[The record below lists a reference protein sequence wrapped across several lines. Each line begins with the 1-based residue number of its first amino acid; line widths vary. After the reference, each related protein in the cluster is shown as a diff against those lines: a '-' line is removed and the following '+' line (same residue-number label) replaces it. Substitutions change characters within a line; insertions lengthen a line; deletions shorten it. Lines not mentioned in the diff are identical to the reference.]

1 MLMNMAGNIKLSL
14 LFLFAILLLA
24 SCDPL
29 VTEFPAEQAA
39 KEYTAKTFSTPPN
52 KDTLTVVTWNIRFGI
67 GRAKWFGDSCGELV
81 LFDADE
87 IQDGLELLAA
97 KIEAMDADILLLQE
111 VDTDSKRSAY
121 VNQVQWLLDNT
132 AMNYGVYASM
142 WEVQFVPSDGLGRV
156 NTGNAIL
163 SRWPLSEAERIQL
176 SLRGDQDD
184 LTRAFYVRRNVLR
197 AKVNY
202 PGSLFWAVDIHA
214 SAFSN
219 DDTKQK
225 QYVEFKAVL
234 DELDNQEEPFV
245 AGGDLN
251 QLPPGAAKN
260 NYCDNDRCPDEEKK
274 DDEGCDFSNET
285 TWISALFDTY
295 VPAVS
300 PVNYLQDEDIYF
312 THASTHDATD
322 ERYQWN
328 RKLDYL
334 FTNTDWVPRS
344 AITHQ
349 DAVLESD
356 HVAVSAKWVV
366 P

>member
-1 MLMNMAGNIKLSL
+1 M
-14 LFLFAILLLA
+14 
-24 SCDPL
+24 
-29 VTEFPAEQAA
+29 
-39 KEYTAKTFSTPPN
+39 
-52 KDTLTVVTWNIRFGI
+52 
-67 GRAKWFGDSCGELV
+67 
-81 LFDADE
+81 
-87 IQDGLELLAA
+87 
-97 KIEAMDADILLLQE
+97 
-111 VDTDSKRSAY
+111 
-121 VNQVQWLLDNT
+121 
-132 AMNYGVYASM
+132 
-142 WEVQFVPSDGLGRV
+142 
-156 NTGNAIL
+156 
-163 SRWPLSEAERIQL
+163 
-176 SLRGDQDD
+176 
-184 LTRAFYVRRNVLR
+184 
-197 AKVNY
+197 
-202 PGSLFWAVDIHA
+202 
-214 SAFSN
+214 
-219 DDTKQK
+219 
-225 QYVEFKAVL
+225 EFKAVL

>member
-1 MLMNMAGNIKLSL
+1 MAM
-14 LFLFAILLLA
+14 
-24 SCDPL
+24 
-29 VTEFPAEQAA
+29 
-39 KEYTAKTFSTPPN
+39 EYMAKTLTAPPN

-67 GRAKWFGDSCGELV
+67 GRAEWFGDSCGELV
-81 LFDADE
+81 LFDTDE

-97 KIEAMDADILLLQE
+97 KITAMGADILLLQE

-121 VNQVQWLLDNT
+121 VDQVQWLLDNT
-132 AMNYGVYASM
+132 EFNYGVYASM

-163 SRWPLSEAERIQL
+163 SHWPLSEAERIQL
-176 SLRGDQDD
+176 SLRGDQDA

-202 PGSLFWAVDIHA
+202 PGSPFWAVDIHA

-225 QYVEFKAVL
+225 QYLEFKAVL
-234 DELDNQEEPFV
+234 DELNAQGENFV

-251 QLPPGAAKN
+251 ELPPGAAKN
-260 NYCDNDRCPDEEKK
+260 NYCDNDRCPGESAE

-285 TWISALFDTY
+285 TWISPLFDSY
-295 VPAVS
+295 IPGVS
-300 PVNYLQDEDIYF
+300 LVNYLQDENRHF
-312 THASTHDATD
+312 THASTHDAND

-344 AITHQ
+344 TITYQ

-356 HVAVSAKWVV
+356 HVAVAAKWVV

>member
-1 MLMNMAGNIKLSL
+1 MNCKKALPC
-14 LFLFAILLLA
+14 LFIFII

-29 VTEFPAEQAA
+29 VTEFSSNEPP
-39 KEYTAKTFSTPPN
+39 KEYTAKNLVSAPN

-67 GRAKWFGDSCGELV
+67 GRANWFGDSCGDLV
-81 LFDADE
+81 LFDNE
-87 IQDGLELLAA
+87 TILDGLELLAQ
-97 KIEAMDADILLLQE
+97 KITEMDADILLLQE

-121 VNQVQWLLDNT
+121 IDQVQWLLDHT
-132 AMNYGVYASM
+132 SMNYGVYASM

-163 SRWPLSEAERIQL
+163 SKWPLSEAERIQL
-176 SLRGDQDD
+176 SLRGDQDA
-184 LTRAFYVRRNVLR
+184 LTKAFYVRRNVLK
-197 AKVNY
+197 AVVNY
-202 PGSLFWAVDIHA
+202 PGNPFWAVDIHA

-225 QYVEFKAVL
+225 QFLEFKDVL
-234 DELDNQEEPFV
+234 DEINSKGEIFV

-251 QLPPGAAKN
+251 ELPPGATKN
-260 NYCDNDRCPDEEKK
+260 NYCEEDRCPDELPE

-285 TWISALFDTY
+285 TWINPLYDTY
-295 VPAVS
+295 VPSVS
-300 PVNYLQDEDIYF
+300 LVDYQQNEQLYF
-312 THASTHDATD
+312 THASTHDIND

-334 FTNTDWVPRS
+334 FTNTTWVPRS
-344 AITHQ
+344 EITHQ
-349 DAVLESD
+349 EAQLESD

>member
-1 MLMNMAGNIKLSL
+1 MAGKTKLSL
-14 LFLFAILLLA
+14 LLSFTILFLV

-29 VTEFPAEQAA
+29 VTEFPTEQAA
-39 KEYTAKTFSTPPN
+39 TEYTAKTLSSPPN

-81 LFDADE
+81 LFDTDE

-97 KIEAMDADILLLQE
+97 KITAMDADILLLQE

-121 VNQVQWLLDNT
+121 IDQVQWLLDNT

-202 PGSLFWAVDIHA
+202 PGTLFWAVDIHA

-234 DELDNQEEPFV
+234 DELDNQGEHFI

-260 NYCDNDRCPDEEKK
+260 NYCDNDRCPGELTK

-285 TWISALFDTY
+285 TWISALFDRY

-300 PVNYLQDEDIYF
+300 LVNYLQDEDIYF
-312 THASTHDATD
+312 THASTHDASD

-344 AITHQ
+344 AVTHQ

>member
-1 MLMNMAGNIKLSL
+1 MTYKFILQCSCVMVLLM
-14 LFLFAILLLA
+14 

-29 VTEFPAEQAA
+29 VTEFATNERA
-39 KEYTAKTFSTPPN
+39 KDYTAHIISSPPN
-52 KDTLTVVTWNIRFGI
+52 KDTLTVATWNIRFGI
-67 GRAKWFGDSCGELV
+67 GRAEWFGDSCGELV
-81 LFDADE
+81 LFNAE
-87 IQDGLELLAA
+87 EVEDGLELLAA
-97 KIEAMDADILLLQE
+97 QIAEMDADILLLQE
-111 VDTDSKRSAY
+111 VDIDSKRSAY
-121 VNQVQWLLDNT
+121 IDQVQWLLDNT
-132 AMNYGVYASM
+132 GMNYGVYASM
-142 WEVQFVPSDGLGRV
+142 WEVQFVPSDGLGRI

-163 SRWPLSEAERIQL
+163 SKWPLSDAERIQL

-202 PGSLFWAVDIHA
+202 PGNLFWAVDIHA

-234 DELDNQEEPFV
+234 DELDTQGEHFI

-251 QLPPGAAKN
+251 QLPPGAVKN
-260 NYCDNDRCPDEEKK
+260 NYCDNDRCPGESTE

-285 TWISALFDTY
+285 TWISALFDSY

-300 PVNYLQDEDIYF
+300 LVNYLQDENSYF
-312 THASTHDATD
+312 THASTHDASD

-344 AITHQ
+344 TVTHQ

-356 HVAVSAKWVV
+356 HVAVAAKWVV

>member
-1 MLMNMAGNIKLSL
+1 MNCKKALPC
-14 LFLFAILLLA
+14 LFIFII

-29 VTEFPAEQAA
+29 VTEFSSDEPP
-39 KEYTAKTFSTPPN
+39 KEYTAKNLVSAPN
-52 KDTLTVVTWNIRFGI
+52 KDTLNVVTWNIRFGI
-67 GRAKWFGDSCGELV
+67 GRANWFGDSCGDLV
-81 LFDADE
+81 LFDNE
-87 IQDGLELLAA
+87 TIIDGLELLAQ
-97 KIEAMDADILLLQE
+97 KITEMDADILLLQE

-121 VNQVQWLLDNT
+121 IDQVQWLLDHT
-132 AMNYGVYASM
+132 SMNYGVYASM

-163 SRWPLSEAERIQL
+163 SKWPLSEAERIQL
-176 SLRGDQDD
+176 SLRGDQDA
-184 LTRAFYVRRNVLR
+184 LTKAFYVRRNVLK
-197 AKVNY
+197 AVVNY
-202 PGSLFWAVDIHA
+202 PGNPFWAVDIHA

-225 QYVEFKAVL
+225 QFLEFKDVL
-234 DELDNQEEPFV
+234 DEINSKGELFV

-251 QLPPGAAKN
+251 ELPPGATKN
-260 NYCDNDRCPDEEKK
+260 NYCEEDRCPDELPE

-285 TWISALFDTY
+285 TWINPLYDTY
-295 VPAVS
+295 VPSVS
-300 PVNYLQDEDIYF
+300 LVDYQQNEQLYF
-312 THASTHDATD
+312 THASTHDIND

-334 FTNTDWVPRS
+334 FTNTAWVPRS
-344 AITHQ
+344 EITHQ
-349 DAVLESD
+349 EAQLESD

>member
-1 MLMNMAGNIKLSL
+1 MNITGKTKLYL
-14 LFLFAILLLA
+14 LFSFTILLLV

-29 VTEFPAEQAA
+29 VTEFPAEQMAT
-39 KEYTAKTFSTPPN
+39 EYTAKTLTAPPN

-67 GRAKWFGDSCGELV
+67 GRAEWFGDSCGELV
-81 LFDADE
+81 LFDTDE

-97 KIEAMDADILLLQE
+97 KITAMGADILLLQE

-121 VNQVQWLLDNT
+121 VDQVQWLLDNT
-132 AMNYGVYASM
+132 EFNYGVYASM

-163 SRWPLSEAERIQL
+163 SHWPLSEAERIQL
-176 SLRGDQDD
+176 SLRGDQDA

-202 PGSLFWAVDIHA
+202 PGSPFWAVDIHA

-225 QYVEFKAVL
+225 QYLEFKAVL
-234 DELDNQEEPFV
+234 DELNAQGENFV

-251 QLPPGAAKN
+251 ELPPGAAKN
-260 NYCDNDRCPDEEKK
+260 NYCDNDRCPGESAE

-285 TWISALFDTY
+285 TWISPLFDSY
-295 VPAVS
+295 IPGVS
-300 PVNYLQDEDIYF
+300 LVNYLQDENRHF
-312 THASTHDATD
+312 THASTHDIND

-344 AITHQ
+344 TITHQ

-356 HVAVSAKWVV
+356 HVAVAAKWVV

>member
-1 MLMNMAGNIKLSL
+1 MTGKTKLSL
-14 LFLFAILLLA
+14 LFSFTILLLV

-29 VTEFPAEQAA
+29 VTEFPAEQMAT
-39 KEYTAKTFSTPPN
+39 EYTAKTLTAPPN

-67 GRAKWFGDSCGELV
+67 GRAEWFGDSCGELV
-81 LFDADE
+81 LFDTDE

-97 KIEAMDADILLLQE
+97 KITAMGADILLLQE

-121 VNQVQWLLDNT
+121 VDQVQWLLDNT
-132 AMNYGVYASM
+132 EFNYGVYASM

-163 SRWPLSEAERIQL
+163 SHWPLSEAERIQL
-176 SLRGDQDD
+176 SLRGDQDA

-202 PGSLFWAVDIHA
+202 PGSPFWAVDIHA

-225 QYVEFKAVL
+225 QYLEFKAVL
-234 DELDNQEEPFV
+234 DELNAQGENFV

-251 QLPPGAAKN
+251 ELPPGAAKN
-260 NYCDNDRCPDEEKK
+260 NYCDNDRCPGESAE

-285 TWISALFDTY
+285 AWIRPLFDSY
-295 VPAVS
+295 IPGVS
-300 PVNYLQDEDIYF
+300 LVNYLQDENRHF
-312 THASTHDATD
+312 THASTHDAND

-344 AITHQ
+344 TVTHQ

-356 HVAVSAKWVV
+356 HVAVAAKWVV

>member
-1 MLMNMAGNIKLSL
+1 MNITGKTKQYL
-14 LFLFAILLLA
+14 LFSFTILLLV

-29 VTEFPAEQAA
+29 VTEFPAEQMAT
-39 KEYTAKTFSTPPN
+39 EYTAKTLTAPPN

-67 GRAKWFGDSCGELV
+67 GRAEWFGDSCGELV
-81 LFDADE
+81 LFDTDE

-97 KIEAMDADILLLQE
+97 KITAMGADILLLQE

-121 VNQVQWLLDNT
+121 VDQVQWLLDNT
-132 AMNYGVYASM
+132 EFNYGVYASM

-163 SRWPLSEAERIQL
+163 SHWPLSEAERIQL
-176 SLRGDQDD
+176 SLRGDQDA

-202 PGSLFWAVDIHA
+202 PGSPFWAVDIHA

-225 QYVEFKAVL
+225 QYLEFKAVL
-234 DELDNQEEPFV
+234 DELNAQGENFV

-251 QLPPGAAKN
+251 ELPPGAAKN
-260 NYCDNDRCPDEEKK
+260 NYCDNDRCPGESAE

-285 TWISALFDTY
+285 TWISPLFDSY
-295 VPAVS
+295 IPGVS
-300 PVNYLQDEDIYF
+300 LVNYLQDENRHF
-312 THASTHDATD
+312 THASTHDAND

-344 AITHQ
+344 TITHQ

-356 HVAVSAKWVV
+356 HVAVAAKWVV

>member
-1 MLMNMAGNIKLSL
+1 
-14 LFLFAILLLA
+14 
-24 SCDPL
+24 
-29 VTEFPAEQAA
+29 
-39 KEYTAKTFSTPPN
+39 
-52 KDTLTVVTWNIRFGI
+52 
-67 GRAKWFGDSCGELV
+67 
-81 LFDADE
+81 
-87 IQDGLELLAA
+87 
-97 KIEAMDADILLLQE
+97 
-111 VDTDSKRSAY
+111 
-121 VNQVQWLLDNT
+121 
-132 AMNYGVYASM
+132 M

-184 LTRAFYVRRNVLR
+184 LVRAFYVRRNVLR

-234 DELDNQEEPFV
+234 DELDTQGEHFI

-251 QLPPGAAKN
+251 QLPPGAVKN
-260 NYCDNDRCPDEEKK
+260 NYCDNDRCPGESTE

-285 TWISALFDTY
+285 TWISALFDSY

-300 PVNYLQDEDIYF
+300 LVNYLQDENSYF
-312 THASTHDATD
+312 THASTHDASD

-344 AITHQ
+344 TVTHQ

-356 HVAVSAKWVV
+356 HVAVAAKWVV

>member
-1 MLMNMAGNIKLSL
+1 MTGNIKLSL

-29 VTEFPAEQAA
+29 VTEFPTEQAA
-39 KEYTAKTFSTPPN
+39 TEYTAKTFSTPPN

-81 LFDADE
+81 LFDTDE

-97 KIEAMDADILLLQE
+97 KITAMDADILLLQE

-121 VNQVQWLLDNT
+121 IDQVQWLLDNT

-184 LTRAFYVRRNVLR
+184 LVRAFYVRRNVLR

-225 QYVEFKAVL
+225 QYVEFKDVL
-234 DELDNQEEPFV
+234 DELNAQGEHFV

-251 QLPPGAAKN
+251 ELPPGAVKN
-260 NYCDNDRCPDEEKK
+260 NYCDNDRCPDESPEE
-274 DDEGCDFSNET
+274 DEGCDFSNET
-285 TWISALFDTY
+285 TWISALFDSY

-300 PVNYLQDEDIYF
+300 LVNYLQDENSYF
-312 THASTHDATD
+312 THASTHDASD

-344 AITHQ
+344 TITHQ

-356 HVAVSAKWVV
+356 HVAVAAKWVV

>member
-1 MLMNMAGNIKLSL
+1 LNITGKTKLYL
-14 LFLFAILLLA
+14 LFSFTILLLV

-29 VTEFPAEQAA
+29 VTEFPAEQMAT
-39 KEYTAKTFSTPPN
+39 EYTAKTLTAPPN

-67 GRAKWFGDSCGELV
+67 GRAEWFGDSCGELV
-81 LFDADE
+81 LFDTDE

-97 KIEAMDADILLLQE
+97 KITAMGADILLLQE

-121 VNQVQWLLDNT
+121 VDQVQWLLDNT
-132 AMNYGVYASM
+132 EFNYGVYASM

-163 SRWPLSEAERIQL
+163 SHWPLSEAERIQL
-176 SLRGDQDD
+176 SLRGDQDA

-202 PGSLFWAVDIHA
+202 PGSPFWAVDIHA

-225 QYVEFKAVL
+225 QYLEFKAVL
-234 DELDNQEEPFV
+234 DELNAQGENFV

-251 QLPPGAAKN
+251 ELPPGAAKN
-260 NYCDNDRCPDEEKK
+260 NYCDNDRCPGESAE

-285 TWISALFDTY
+285 TWISPLFDSY
-295 VPAVS
+295 IPGVS
-300 PVNYLQDEDIYF
+300 LVNYLQDENRHF
-312 THASTHDATD
+312 THASAHDAND

-344 AITHQ
+344 TITHQ

-356 HVAVSAKWVV
+356 HVAVAAKWVV

>member
-1 MLMNMAGNIKLSL
+1 MTGKTKQSL
-14 LFLFAILLLA
+14 LFSFTILLLV

-29 VTEFPAEQAA
+29 VTEFPAEQMAT
-39 KEYTAKTFSTPPN
+39 EYTAKTLTAPPN

-67 GRAKWFGDSCGELV
+67 GRAEWFGDSCGELV
-81 LFDADE
+81 LFDTDE

-97 KIEAMDADILLLQE
+97 KITAMGADILLLQE

-121 VNQVQWLLDNT
+121 VDQVQWLLDNT
-132 AMNYGVYASM
+132 EFNYGVYASM

-163 SRWPLSEAERIQL
+163 SHWPLSEAERLQL

-184 LTRAFYVRRNVLR
+184 LTKAFYVRRNVLR

-202 PGSLFWAVDIHA
+202 PDSPFWAVDIHA

-225 QYVEFKAVL
+225 QYLEFKAVL
-234 DELDNQEEPFV
+234 DELNAQGENFV

-251 QLPPGAAKN
+251 ELPPGAAKN
-260 NYCDNDRCPDEEKK
+260 NYCDNDRCPGESAE

-285 TWISALFDTY
+285 TWISPLFDSY
-295 VPAVS
+295 IPGVS
-300 PVNYLQDEDIYF
+300 LVNYLQDENRHF
-312 THASTHDATD
+312 THASAHDAND

-344 AITHQ
+344 TVTHQ

-356 HVAVSAKWVV
+356 HVAVAAKWVV